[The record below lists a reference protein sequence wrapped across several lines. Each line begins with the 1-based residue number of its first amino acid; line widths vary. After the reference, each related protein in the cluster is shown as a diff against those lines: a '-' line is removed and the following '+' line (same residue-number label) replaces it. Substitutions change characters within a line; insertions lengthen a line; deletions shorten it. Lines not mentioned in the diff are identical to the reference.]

1 MEYIRNKF
9 DTEDSTGKVSM
20 GVSNKEDFELYYEKD
35 LGVKQILI
43 NIIFNNRRLLWQL
56 PTMEEFY

>member
-9 DTEDSTGKVSM
+9 DTEEPTGKVNM

-43 NIIFNNRRLLWQL
+43 DIILIIDDYYGNYL
-56 PTMEEFY
+56 

>member
-9 DTEDSTGKVSM
+9 DTEEPTGKVSM

-35 LGVKQILI
+35 LGV
-43 NIIFNNRRLLWQL
+43 NIFIFNNRQLLSQS
-56 PTMEEFY
+56 PTMEEFC